1 MIDVENRDSNIKVL
15 KCDPP
20 QDYILGGDFPH
31 THELKIYIKQDVLS
45 AIDGY
50 MASDTNNELGGVLVG
65 NLCEAGDGSR
75 FIYITNYIHAEHTT
89 ASVSRL
95 TFNHETWEHFDRE
108 IEANYSDR
116 MILGWYHSHPGHT
129 VFLSGH
135 DMFIQENFFN
145 MDFMVAYVY
154 DPTINDRGFFYWN
167 DGKTER
173 SSGYFIAVGE
183 NETVVPP
190 AAGSVLEEE
199 VNEDISEEINQQSM
213 PKDYRRP
220 EDYIETPNPEFS
232 DDRRSGGG
240 FKTFL
245 IVILLLGNIVL
256 SLFLF
261 YQYTELEKRTQSS
274 EQLMQDMSELKE
286 NYRNLNQKLENYI
299 IESEIKE
306 QNQKDTLLGNTGAGS
321 TNQDTIK

>member
-20 QDYILGGDFPH
+20 RGCILEGNFPH
-31 THELKIYIKQDVLS
+31 EQELKIYIKSEVLT
-45 AIDGY
+45 AIDTY
-50 MASDTNNELGGVLVG
+50 MASDTNNELGGVLIG
-65 NLCEAGDGSR
+65 NLCEAADGSK
-75 FIYITNYIHAEHTT
+75 FILISNNIHAEHTT
-89 ASVSRL
+89 ASLSRL

-108 IEANYSDR
+108 IEMHYSDE

-145 MDFMVAYVY
+145 MEFMVAYVY

-167 DGKTER
+167 NGKTEK
-173 SSGYFIAVGE
+173 SSGFFIASGE
-183 NETVVPP
+183 NQPELPP
-190 AAGSVLEEE
+190 AAGSLLEEE
-199 VNEDISEEINQQSM
+199 MPNEY
-213 PKDYRRP
+213 KKP

-232 DDRRSGGG
+232 DNKNSKGG

-245 IVILLLGNIVL
+245 IVVLLLGNIVL

-274 EQLMQDMSELKE
+274 DQMLQDMSELKE
-286 NYRNLNQKLENYI
+286 NYRNLNQKLENFI

-306 QNQKDTLLGNTGAGS
+306 QNMSDTLLNDS
-321 TNQDTIK
+321 LKQDTLK

>member
-1 MIDVENRDSNIKVL
+1 MIDVENRDSNIKIL

-20 QDYILGGDFPH
+20 QDCILEGNFPH
-31 THELKIYIKQDVLS
+31 GHELKIYIQKEVLT

-50 MASDTNNELGGVLVG
+50 MASDTNNELGGVLIG
-65 NLCEAGDGSR
+65 NLCEASDGSR
-75 FIYITNYIHAEHTT
+75 FILIQNHIHAEHTT
-89 ASVSRL
+89 ASLSRL

-108 IEANYSDR
+108 IEKHYSDQ

-129 VFLSGH
+129 VFLSEH

-145 MDFMVAYVY
+145 MEFMVAYVY

-167 DGKTER
+167 NGKTER
-173 SSGYFIAVGE
+173 SSGFFIAVGE

-199 VNEDISEEINQQSM
+199 ISEEINQQNMS
-213 PKDYRRP
+213 KEYKKP

-232 DDRRSGGG
+232 NPGRSGGG

-245 IVILLLGNIVL
+245 IVILLLGNIGL

-274 EQLMQDMSELKE
+274 DQLLQDMSELKE
-286 NYRNLNQKLENYI
+286 NYRNLNQKLENFI

-306 QNQKDTLLGNTGAGS
+306 QNTMDTLLS
-321 TNQDTIK
+321 DSLKQDTLK